1 MKVAVLS
8 VALLFTILL
17 CTLEDA
23 QAFPGTLLEAS
34 GGSLLHEGLK
44 LGRVKRAA
52 VGVTSSAAPHPPS
65 HGHETPGHPGVPQ
78 NMPVC
83 PSTLPCTPCSPT
95 EHPCSPVFSQGCPIA
110 QGSHCIPFHP
120 ITTHYSPVHPRIPQD
135 TAPSPGP
142 PLLSVPHHTSSRT
155 PFSLESPSPRTPL
168 LSPASQCTQVCP
180 SPNLSPQLPLSV
192 RVDDV
197 LQQKHQVPDLP
208 DAEVLVHPSPPLLV
222 SSIRASPAPQRVLG
236 GQNVDLEANRG
247 DCPCP
252 VSQAT
257 LDRAAPMTFV
267 APSGALRTQ
276 RVTVQA
282 RLGLWGL
289 TDPKDHPEG
298 WAGFWEM

>member
-1 MKVAVLS
+1 MVVKVHHGDAHTAQSQPLKNIKANTGLAAPQRKMKVAVLS

-17 CTLEDA
+17 CTPEDA

-34 GGSLLHEGLK
+34 GGSLLH
-44 LGRVKRAA
+44 
-52 VGVTSSAAPHPPS
+52 
-65 HGHETPGHPGVPQ
+65 
-78 NMPVC
+78 
-83 PSTLPCTPCSPT
+83 
-95 EHPCSPVFSQGCPIA
+95 
-110 QGSHCIPFHP
+110 
-120 ITTHYSPVHPRIPQD
+120 
-135 TAPSPGP
+135 
-142 PLLSVPHHTSSRT
+142 
-155 PFSLESPSPRTPL
+155 
-168 LSPASQCTQVCP
+168 
-180 SPNLSPQLPLSV
+180 LPLSL

-252 VSQAT
+252 VSQAM
-257 LDRAAPMTFV
+257 LDRAAPMTFG